1 MLTNNHKR
9 LIRGLQRKKQRTKNA
24 CFVAEG
30 PKVVHEFI
38 EAGFSLK
45 YLFTTD
51 ETLFPKERF
60 IHVNEK
66 ELHSISYL
74 STANTCLGV
83 FYIPK
88 EKHLPNSSLK
98 VALDA
103 VRDPGN
109 LGTIIRLCDWFGV
122 TSLIC
127 STDTV
132 DCYNP
137 KVVQASMGSLARV
150 NVEYLELNE
159 YLAQIDDPIYGAFM
173 DGNSIYEENLSENA
187 VLVMGNEANGIRP
200 YIEKNISNRISI
212 PRFGKLQETESLNV
226 ATATAILLS
235 EFKRTTEM

>member
-1 MLTNNHKR
+1 
-9 LIRGLQRKKQRTKNA
+9 
-24 CFVAEG
+24 
-30 PKVVHEFI
+30 PKVVHVFI
-38 EAGFSLK
+38 EAGFFLK

-51 ETLFPKERF
+51 DTLFPKERF

-159 YLAQIDDPIYGAFM
+159 YLAQIDDPIYGA
-173 DGNSIYEENLSENA
+173 
-187 VLVMGNEANGIRP
+187 
-200 YIEKNISNRISI
+200 
-212 PRFGKLQETESLNV
+212 
-226 ATATAILLS
+226 
-235 EFKRTTEM
+235 